1 MLGLEICYQLITF
14 FLFLVDRYDR
24 QQPTTATKFQGPNLE
39 QKLTKC
45 DGVKR
50 VSKLP
55 THLMINMIIN
65 ENRQYHEVLYF

>member
-1 MLGLEICYQLITF
+1 MIKWQLIN
-14 FLFLVDRYDR
+14 DYDR

-45 DGVKR
+45 DGVIR

-55 THLMINMIIN
+55 NHL
-65 ENRQYHEVLYF
+65 YKKL